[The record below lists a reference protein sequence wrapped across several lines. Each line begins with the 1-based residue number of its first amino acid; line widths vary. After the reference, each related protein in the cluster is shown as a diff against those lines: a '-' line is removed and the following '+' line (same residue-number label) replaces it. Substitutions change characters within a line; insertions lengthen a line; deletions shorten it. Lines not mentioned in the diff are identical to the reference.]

1 MTLKKLE
8 LIEVGRLAE
17 KNCPCITTV
26 SKNMLVVGVARPFC
40 VKTKLAFILTA
51 IIKEIIMAK
60 QMRIC
65 DQDLIINKVVK
76 SVEQVRREA
85 YEKDIKS
92 QPEWKKFVSE
102 TTKYQKEY
110 DRIEKLKSEL
120 NSARDSLEE
129 RIKDFNVQNGFTGY
143 NEGICHA
150 NYHRDRPSIH
160 INTNGLDYEVRQAIT
175 EEVRFSGMSGDFD
188 ARQMVEDLVAKF
200 S

>member
-1 MTLKKLE
+1 
-8 LIEVGRLAE
+8 
-17 KNCPCITTV
+17 
-26 SKNMLVVGVARPFC
+26 
-40 VKTKLAFILTA
+40 
-51 IIKEIIMAK
+51 MAK

-85 YEKDIKS
+85 YEKNIQS
-92 QPEWKKFVSE
+92 QPEWKKFLAE

-120 NSARDSLEE
+120 NSARDNLEQ
-129 RIKDFNVQNGFTGY
+129 RIKDFNVQNGYTKY
-143 NEGICHA
+143 NEGITQES
-150 NYHRDRPSIH
+150 YHRDRPSIC
-160 INTNGLDYEVRQAIT
+160 INTTGLDWEDRQAIT

-188 ARQMVEDLVAKF
+188 ARQMIEDLVAKF

>member
-1 MTLKKLE
+1 
-8 LIEVGRLAE
+8 
-17 KNCPCITTV
+17 
-26 SKNMLVVGVARPFC
+26 
-40 VKTKLAFILTA
+40 
-51 IIKEIIMAK
+51 MAK

-92 QPEWKKFVSE
+92 QPEWKKFLAE
-102 TTKYQKEY
+102 TTKYKREY

-120 NSARDSLEE
+120 NSARDSLEK

-143 NEGICHA
+143 NEGICSEH
-150 NYHRDRPSIH
+150 YHSGRPNIY
-160 INTNGLDYEVRQAIT
+160 INTNGLDWEVRQAIT

-188 ARQMVEDLVAKF
+188 ARQMIEDLVAKF

>member
-1 MTLKKLE
+1 
-8 LIEVGRLAE
+8 
-17 KNCPCITTV
+17 
-26 SKNMLVVGVARPFC
+26 
-40 VKTKLAFILTA
+40 
-51 IIKEIIMAK
+51 MAK

-85 YEKDIKS
+85 YEKNIQS
-92 QPEWKKFVSE
+92 QPEWKKFLAE

-120 NSARDSLEE
+120 NSARDNLEQ
-129 RIKDFNVQNGFTGY
+129 RIKDFNVQNGYTKY
-143 NEGICHA
+143 NEGITQES
-150 NYHRDRPSIH
+150 YHRDRPSIC
-160 INTNGLDYEVRQAIT
+160 INTSGLDWEIRQAIT

-188 ARQMVEDLVAKF
+188 ARQMIEDLVAKF

>member
-1 MTLKKLE
+1 
-8 LIEVGRLAE
+8 
-17 KNCPCITTV
+17 
-26 SKNMLVVGVARPFC
+26 
-40 VKTKLAFILTA
+40 
-51 IIKEIIMAK
+51 MAK
-60 QMRIC
+60 PMRIC

-76 SVEQVRREA
+76 SVEDVRREA

-92 QPEWKKFVSE
+92 QPEWKQFLAE
-102 TTKYQKEY
+102 TTKHQKEF

-143 NEGICHA
+143 NEGICSEH
-150 NYHRDRPSIH
+150 YHSSRPNIY
-160 INTNGLDYEVRQAIT
+160 INTNGLDWEVRQAIT

-188 ARQMVEDLVAKF
+188 ARQMIEDLVAKF

>member
-1 MTLKKLE
+1 
-8 LIEVGRLAE
+8 
-17 KNCPCITTV
+17 
-26 SKNMLVVGVARPFC
+26 
-40 VKTKLAFILTA
+40 
-51 IIKEIIMAK
+51 MAK

-92 QPEWKKFVSE
+92 QPEWKKFLAE

-120 NSARDSLEE
+120 NSARDNLEQK
-129 RIKDFNVQNGFTGY
+129 IKDFNVQNGFTGY
-143 NEGICHA
+143 NEGIQQET
-150 NYHRDRPSIH
+150 YHRDRPSIR
-160 INTNGLDYEVRQAIT
+160 INTNGLDWDIRQAIT

-188 ARQMVEDLVAKF
+188 ARQMIEDLVAKF

>member
-1 MTLKKLE
+1 
-8 LIEVGRLAE
+8 
-17 KNCPCITTV
+17 
-26 SKNMLVVGVARPFC
+26 
-40 VKTKLAFILTA
+40 
-51 IIKEIIMAK
+51 MAK

-92 QPEWKKFVSE
+92 QPEWEKFLAE
-102 TTKYQKEY
+102 TTKYKREY

-120 NSARDSLEE
+120 NSARDNLEQ
-129 RIKDFNVQNGFTGY
+129 RVKDFNVQNGFTGY
-143 NEGICHA
+143 NEGICLEH
-150 NYHRDRPSIH
+150 YHSGRPSIH
-160 INTNGLDYEVRQAIT
+160 INTNGLDWEVRQAIT

-188 ARQMVEDLVAKF
+188 ARQMIEDLVAKF